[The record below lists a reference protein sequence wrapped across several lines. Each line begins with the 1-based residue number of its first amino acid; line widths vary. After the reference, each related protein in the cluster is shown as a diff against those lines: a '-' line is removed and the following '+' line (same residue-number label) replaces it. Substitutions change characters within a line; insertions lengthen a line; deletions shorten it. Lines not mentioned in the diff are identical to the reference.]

1 MSEATRGT
9 ILIGRKPV
17 MKYALATILQFSGG
31 AKETVLKARGR
42 NISKAVDVAEVV
54 RRKFMETVRI
64 KDIQIGTETV
74 EREGNVRNVSTIEI
88 VLEKTE

>member
-1 MSEATRGT
+1 MSEAATQA

-17 MKYALATILQFSGG
+17 MKYVLAVILQFSGG
-31 AKETVLKARGR
+31 AKEVVLKARGR

-54 RRKFMETVRI
+54 RRKFMETVQV
-64 KDIQIGTETV
+64 KDIKIGTETV
-74 EREGNVRNVSTIEI
+74 EREGNVRNLSTVEI